1 MRLLVDIN
9 VALDVILERD
19 PWVTEGALLFSA
31 IQEGHAQGYLAG
43 HTIPTIHYIVR
54 ENRKDRA
61 LADAAVGRLLRIFDV
76 VGVENA
82 ELHQALALGLPD
94 FEDAVQVACAVKVNA
109 NWIVTRNIKDF
120 KKSPVPRELPGA
132 VLAAIR
138 AKEGS

>member
-31 IQEGHAQGYLAG
+31 VQEGRAEGYLAS

-54 ENRKDRA
+54 ENRRDRA
-61 LADAAVGRLLRIFDV
+61 VADAAVGKLLRIFTV
-76 VGVENA
+76 VAAENA
-82 ELHQALALGLPD
+82 DLHQALALGFPD
-94 FEDAVQVACAVKVNA
+94 FEDAVQAACAVKVNA
-109 NWIVTRNIKDF
+109 DWIVTRNARDF
-120 KKSPVPRELPGA
+120 RKSPIACEPPGA

-138 AKEGS
+138 ANEA